1 MKTISIIGFGRFG
14 KTLYRLIKDDFLVQ
28 IYDKGSLNS
37 KNIELNKN
45 SKFTKSLEE
54 IYKADYTFFAVPI
67 SVFENVIK
75 KHKKFF
81 NTRNILIDVLSVK
94 IHPKKVFTRYLKNTS
109 IQAMLTH
116 PMFGPDSSKEGFT
129 NLTMIIDKFRC
140 TDETMQ
146 FWKEYFI
153 SKKLNVVEM
162 SAEKHD
168 RLAADSQGLTHFIGR
183 LLEKVHFT
191 PTPIDSLGS
200 KKLHEVTEQTVND
213 TWQLFTDLQIYNP
226 FTKRMRLKLGKAYNR
241 LYNQLLPNYVNSKYI
256 TYGIQGGKVSFNEE
270 ALMYFINNLYSN
282 NLKKSLPY
290 KIKYLY
296 TSEKVLKSLQLGYID
311 YGLFAITNSTGGI
324 VEESMNALAKYS
336 SVIVSDFNI
345 LIRHFLMK
353 RSDVDISE
361 ITTISAHPQV
371 FAQCKNTLK
380 NKFNKY
386 KQISGKGD
394 LIDTAK
400 AANYLAKMKIPKSTA
415 ILGPSG
421 LALKY
426 NLDIIAENLQDQKD
440 NLTRF
445 LLVKRG

>member
-1 MKTISIIGFGRFG
+1 
-14 KTLYRLIKDDFLVQ
+14 
-28 IYDKGSLNS
+28 
-37 KNIELNKN
+37 
-45 SKFTKSLEE
+45 
-54 IYKADYTFFAVPI
+54 
-67 SVFENVIK
+67 
-75 KHKKFF
+75 
-81 NTRNILIDVLSVK
+81 
-94 IHPKKVFTRYLKNTS
+94 
-109 IQAMLTH
+109 
-116 PMFGPDSSKEGFT
+116 
-129 NLTMIIDKFRC
+129 
-140 TDETMQ
+140 
-146 FWKEYFI
+146 
-153 SKKLNVVEM
+153 
-162 SAEKHD
+162 
-168 RLAADSQGLTHFIGR
+168 
-183 LLEKVHFT
+183 
-191 PTPIDSLGS
+191 
-200 KKLHEVTEQTVND
+200 
-213 TWQLFTDLQIYNP
+213 
-226 FTKRMRLKLGKAYNR
+226 
-241 LYNQLLPNYVNSKYI
+241 
-256 TYGIQGGKVSFNEE
+256 
-270 ALMYFINNLYSN
+270 MYYINNLYSN

-361 ITTISAHPQV
+361 ITTIIAHPQV

-400 AANYLAKMKIPKSTA
+400 AANYLAKMKIPKTTA

-426 NLDIIAENLQDQKD
+426 NLDIIAEDLQDQKD